1 MLFTF
6 VFVGGAIRTG
16 NFMQKGGNVTI
27 RDSRGSVYG
36 GGISV
41 QKKFMQ
47 MGGHLEIH
55 NCNSTYGGA
64 IYAEDSLEQI
74 DGSLSIQE
82 CMALR
87 RGGAIAAGLDT
98 FATGKFMQGG
108 GDMLVHHCKAGEGGA
123 FAAKDFMQT
132 SGRQVIHSCQAQQ
145 GGAIYAENALQQ
157 VGGNMTVRD
166 CVADG
171 GPNLLAEGG
180 AIWAETLTHSGGHLA
195 IQNSKSVTNR
205 RKGSAGGAIFTQS
218 FEHKDGDIRIEKCMA
233 TQGGGIHAKM
243 LEHSGGK
250 LSIET
255 CNALEGGAIHTKILA
270 LHEGRL
276 SIQGCAAQGLA
287 ALDPEIRPSAKNS
300 KAVTIFNQGGGGGIF
315 CDNFRQWGGELW
327 ISNCSALRGGG
338 IFDDGVFNQSWGQ
351 LYVQSCTASEYG
363 GGLYSKGEVEQL
375 EPARATYDAWLIIG
389 FILMLLLAFGTVLR
403 ASGSLVSFLFC
414 MFCLNAA
421 ARPSVWKIST
431 WWHTHTHTR
440 LDWTLG
446 TSVPQH
452 EVMSSVFE

>member
-1 MLFTF
+1 
-6 VFVGGAIRTG
+6 
-16 NFMQKGGNVTI
+16 
-27 RDSRGSVYG
+27 
-36 GGISV
+36 
-41 QKKFMQ
+41 
-47 MGGHLEIH
+47 MGG
-55 NCNSTYGGA
+55 
-64 IYAEDSLEQI
+64 DS
-74 DGSLSIQE
+74 
-82 CMALR
+82 
-87 RGGAIAAGLDT
+87 
-98 FATGKFMQGG
+98 
-108 GDMLVHHCKAGEGGA
+108 
-123 FAAKDFMQT
+123 
-132 SGRQVIHSCQAQQ
+132 
-145 GGAIYAENALQQ
+145 Y
-157 VGGNMTVRD
+157 
-166 CVADG
+166 
-171 GPNLLAEGG
+171 
-180 AIWAETLTHSGGHLA
+180 TLCGHLA

-421 ARPSVWKIST
+421 ARPSV
-431 WWHTHTHTR
+431 
-440 LDWTLG
+440 
-446 TSVPQH
+446 
-452 EVMSSVFE
+452 